1 MNSKQLFFA
10 YIKPPNFSGQSAAT
24 DLIIQELR
32 KRNWQC
38 NTLPLY
44 PLQRSIDNPII
55 RWYHFIRGQLLIL
68 PKLFGVATARKP
80 VIHISLGQS
89 FMSFTRI
96 ATWLIPIL
104 IIRPKCVIIIALNGS
119 TFMGWEKNQ
128 FITKY
133 FLFFLKKAVIISVLG
148 NRQKNKLEQ
157 LEVQSTEAKESVTT
171 LGSYVI
177 TLEERIDTLT
187 QEIEKA
193 PVSKQATS
201 QEKKQYHNVVRGDT
215 LYSISRKYGL
225 SVEEIRRLNNLNK
238 NQPIQPGQ
246 KLMVTADS
254 HK

>member
-1 MNSKQLFFA
+1 MKYRNLALFA
-10 YIKPPNFSGQSAAT
+10 LLMMICCGSLGCGGETPKEDL
-24 DLIIQELR
+24 DLINGRLE
-32 KRNWQC
+32 
-38 NTLPLY
+38 
-44 PLQRSIDNPII
+44 
-55 RWYHFIRGQLLIL
+55 QL
-68 PKLFGVATARKP
+68 
-80 VIHISLGQS
+80 
-89 FMSFTRI
+89 
-96 ATWLIPIL
+96 
-104 IIRPKCVIIIALNGS
+104 
-119 TFMGWEKNQ
+119 E
-128 FITKY
+128 
-133 FLFFLKKAVIISVLG
+133 
-148 NRQKNKLEQ
+148 NKLEQ

-187 QEIEKA
+187 QKIEKA